1 MDSFLKLWI
10 AIVCVSSKL
19 IIKNKDKGNSVN
31 PIETLKERKNHKTEN
46 TKWGSKTECKYMCNH
61 SKYNWIKLL
70 IKGERLSD

>member
-46 TKWGSKTECKYMCNH
+46 TK
-61 SKYNWIKLL
+61 
-70 IKGERLSD
+70 